1 MHLGDFMNDNYDLKN
16 IIKFILIVSII
27 ALIFY
32 LITVVV
38 LNNKK
43 SDTYDISSEPAVIQ
57 YSEIIIGDM
66 FNQKENEY
74 YVLLKENDDFYLDLY
89 DTYISTYTG
98 KENSLKVYTVD
109 LNNAFNKKYL
119 SEESNFDKGNFK
131 IKDTTLIKINNTN
144 IVETYE
150 NSNSILETLK
160 LLQ

>member
-1 MHLGDFMNDNYDLKN
+1 MSDNYDLKN

-38 LNNKK
+38 LKNKK
-43 SDTYDISSEPAVIQ
+43 SNTYDISSEPAVIQ

-74 YVLLKENDDFYLDLY
+74 YVLLKENNDFYLDLY
-89 DTYISTYTG
+89 DTYISSYTG
-98 KENSLKVYTVD
+98 QENSLKVYTVD

-119 SEESNFDKGNFK
+119 SEESNFNKDNFK
-131 IKDTTLIKINNTN
+131 VKNTTLIKMNNKN
-144 IVETYE
+144 IIETYE
-150 NSNSILETLK
+150 GSDSIIEALK